1 MGAADRTNR
10 AYGGIVAQ
18 PVQGLTAFQV
28 TVAKLFFSLRESNGF
43 LLAGGAALAA
53 QELTT
58 RPTRDLD
65 LFTRAGGPSVRAARD
80 AFEDAVRSQ
89 GWTVRRIRDSDTFCR
104 LVLAGDE
111 ELLVDLAVDSPP
123 NSPPSLSVAGPT
135 FGLEELAG
143 RKVIALFDRAE
154 ARDFADV
161 YVLAQRYEPEL
172 LLRLAVEI
180 DAGFDNAVFASM
192 LGSLERFA
200 DSDIPVPP
208 EVVANLRAFFEA
220 WRSRLR

>member
-1 MGAADRTNR
+1 MTRPAA
-10 AYGGIVAQ
+10 
-18 PVQGLTAFQV
+18 GLTDFQV
-28 TVAKLFFSLRESNGF
+28 AVAKLFFSLPESNGF

-53 QELTT
+53 QQLTT
-58 RPTRDLD
+58 RPTQDLD
-65 LFTRAGGPSVRAARD
+65 LFTRAGGPSVPVARD
-80 AFEDAVRSQ
+80 AFEDAVRSR
-89 GWTVRRIRDSDTFCR
+89 GWTVRRIRVSDTFCR
-104 LVLAGDE
+104 LLLAGDE

-143 RKVIALFDRAE
+143 RKVTALFDRAE

-172 LLRLAVEI
+172 LLRLAAEI
-180 DAGFDNAVFASM
+180 DAGFDIAVFASM
-192 LGSLERFA
+192 LRSLERFG
-200 DSDIPVPP
+200 DSDIPVPA
-208 EVVANLRAFFEA
+208 EAVADLRSFFET